1 MGRAAYNK
9 GVMEEEGQGGGIFN
23 ETRGFFMNIL
33 ETEHLVFRPLT
44 LDDLDSLTILYA
56 DPEVMRFLGG
66 PRSRDEVQR
75 VLNRYI
81 REYQIY
87 GHSFFATILKSDG
100 RFIGQCGLLHQ
111 EVEEQQEIELGYVL
125 SRPYWQHGLAVE
137 GVQALKDYGLQQLG
151 FPRVISLI
159 PPENRASIH
168 IAEKVG
174 MRYERD
180 IEQWGQHFSLY
191 VARQPNRADI

>member
-1 MGRAAYNK
+1 
-9 GVMEEEGQGGGIFN
+9 
-23 ETRGFFMNIL
+23 MNIL

-44 LDDLDSLTILYA
+44 LDDLDNLTVLYS

-66 PRSRDEVQR
+66 PRSRDEVRR

-87 GHSFFATILKSDG
+87 GHSFFATLLKSDG

-137 GVQALKDYGLQQLG
+137 GIHALKDYGLQQLG

-168 IAEKVG
+168 IAEKIG

-180 IEQWGQHFSLY
+180 IEQWGQHFNLY
-191 VARQPNRADI
+191 VARQADRADA